1 MERAELHSEQRRGL
15 QGDVGPPG
23 ANNDGLI
30 VFEIAESPTWEA
42 ICRPQCGKEP
52 TGNPQSLGDGKLR
65 ACPVG
70 WAVYDA
76 AVFTT
81 ALDVRPDFRFAIWPR
96 PLFFAS
102 ADRVAAYS
110 GATIG

>member
-1 MERAELHSEQRRGL
+1 MQIAVCIPQLEDCCR
-15 QGDVGPPG
+15 PPR

-30 VFEIAESPTWEA
+30 VFEIAESATWGLLLTA
-42 ICRPQCGKEP
+42 IRQGTNGQLAITWGRRASCLPG
-52 TGNPQSLGDGKLR
+52 GLG
-65 ACPVG
+65 
-70 WAVYDA
+70 VYDA
-76 AVFTT
+76 ASTT

-96 PLFFAS
+96 PLFLAS